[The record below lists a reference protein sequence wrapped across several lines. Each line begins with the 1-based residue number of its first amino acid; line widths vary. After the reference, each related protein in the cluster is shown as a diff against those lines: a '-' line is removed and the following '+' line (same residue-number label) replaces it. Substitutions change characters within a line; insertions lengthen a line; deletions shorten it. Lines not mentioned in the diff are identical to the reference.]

1 MEKDFNYHVDL
12 ITLAIENDEHVN
24 EPVSQ
29 ARDKAR
35 NLLESGVRIDK
46 IDVLAFPELFDLRIR
61 ANRRVI
67 DLEHFH
73 PTKMEMDEA
82 LEIVAENVI
91 DDCVAFADVTEP
103 DFNR

>member
-1 MEKDFNYHVDL
+1 MENDFNYHVDL
-12 ITLAIENDEHVN
+12 ISLAIENDEHVN
-24 EPVSQ
+24 EPVAQ

-35 NLLESGVRIDK
+35 NLFESGAKIDK

-67 DLEHFH
+67 DVEHFY

-82 LEIVAENVI
+82 LELCAESII
-91 DDCVAFADVTEP
+91 DDCIAYADVTEP
-103 DFNR
+103 GFYN